1 MSSEHSSA
9 SADAA
14 DDATFLAAPHHDNDE
29 APTPEGQHRNHD
41 GCCLSQQLY
50 IESGNNKKVLYLLS
64 IGVRDSNNEPL
75 FSFEREPWSLL
86 PKTSIMRP
94 RNTDYVNEIV
104 RRANLFEIVPVPRPS
119 NWTRL
124 QTSEWLH
131 RNPVRDEKDI
141 EFLTMEVLRL
151 RNVLERRTEEQQQQV
166 LTNAP
171 AGVQRGTSSG
181 GRGHWR
187 GSVPYLRIIMCLTQD
202 NVKCLFL
209 TRANSRSRQ
218 QLDAR
223 NCDNR

>member
-86 PKTSIMRP
+86 PKNSIMRP

-171 AGVQRGTSSG
+171 AGVQR
-181 GRGHWR
+181 
-187 GSVPYLRIIMCLTQD
+187 I
-202 NVKCLFL
+202 
-209 TRANSRSRQ
+209 
-218 QLDAR
+218 
-223 NCDNR
+223 